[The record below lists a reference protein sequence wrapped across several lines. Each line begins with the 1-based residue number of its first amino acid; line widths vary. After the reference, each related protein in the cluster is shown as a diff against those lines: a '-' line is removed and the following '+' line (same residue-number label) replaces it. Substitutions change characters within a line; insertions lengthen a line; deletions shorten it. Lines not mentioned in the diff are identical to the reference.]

1 MRSSDISQHVSSLVL
16 ALEAWWAL
24 LGAAVVIRIPFGRQM
39 ILRRA
44 MNTGAM
50 TRSVPCFRGLSSVEM
65 MPANPCEA
73 AKACHTSTSVA
84 IGEAVCQSAR
94 FHLKVMTCLEQSLA
108 TVWMHRR
115 RGLPS
120 RLEVGCRREGSQLFF
135 HAWVP
140 GPRILDLA
148 AKEDF
153 FGAFA
158 PVSYQSIVPA

>member
-24 LGAAVVIRIPFGRQM
+24 LRAAVVIRMPFGRQM

-50 TRSVPCFRGLSSVEM
+50 TRSVPCFRGLRFHPV
-65 MPANPCEA
+65 PTAHTRQA
-73 AKACHTSTSVA
+73 AKACHPFTSA
-84 IGEAVCQSAR
+84 RIREAVHQGACL
-94 FHLKVMTCLEQSLA
+94 HLKTMTCLEQSLA

-115 RGLPS
+115 RGLPA
-120 RLEVGCRREGSQLFF
+120 RLQVGCRREGSQLFF
-135 HAWVP
+135 HAWIA
-140 GPRILDLA
+140 GPRILNLA

-153 FGAFA
+153 FGA
-158 PVSYQSIVPA
+158 

>member
-1 MRSSDISQHVSSLVL
+1 MKSSDISQHVSSLVL

-24 LGAAVVIRIPFGRQM
+24 LRASVVIRIPFGRQM

-44 MNTGAM
+44 MNTGTM
-50 TRSVPCFRGLSSVEM
+50 TR
-65 MPANPCEA
+65 PARQEDSA
-73 AKACHTSTSVA
+73 ELVITK
-84 IGEAVCQSAR
+84 AVCQSAR
-94 FHLKVMTCLEQSLA
+94 FHPKVMTCLEQSLA

-135 HAWVP
+135 HAWVA

-148 AKEDF
+148 AEEDF

>member
-1 MRSSDISQHVSSLVL
+1 MKSSNISLFL

-24 LGAAVVIRIPFGRQM
+24 LRAAIVIRIPFGRQM

-50 TRSVPCFRGLSSVEM
+50 TR
-65 MPANPCEA
+65 PARQDDSTPLVIT
-73 AKACHTSTSVA
+73 KAVHQ
-84 IGEAVCQSAR
+84 GAR

-115 RGLPS
+115 RGLPA
-120 RLEVGCRREGSQLFF
+120 RLKVGCRREGSQLFF
-135 HAWVP
+135 HAWVA
-140 GPRILDLA
+140 GTRILDLA
-148 AKEDF
+148 EKEDF
-153 FGAFA
+153 FGALA